1 MKTILVPTDFSSPAL
16 WAIEVA
22 GVIARKTNAQVVLL
36 HIIEN
41 DSSESFNAEAE
52 VGRESEL
59 WEDRIF
65 VNKLI
70 ARRKEQLSE
79 VAATLSDIHVRQELR
94 LGNPFHGIRKMITDH
109 QADLI
114 VMGTSGDAKWEE
126 EMWVGSNAVK
136 VIRTAHCPVLTVQN
150 QWTSRNFDNI
160 VYASS
165 LSKREKEFPS
175 VIKKIQEIFGSRIH
189 LLRVNTPMNFQSD
202 HATLQA
208 LSDFA
213 SQHQL
218 ENCTLHVY
226 SAFSEEEG
234 IRYFSASVNADLIA
248 MATHG
253 RTGVARLLASSIAE
267 EVVHHA
273 QLPTLT
279 SVIRD

>member
-1 MKTILVPTDFSSPAL
+1 
-16 WAIEVA
+16 
-22 GVIARKTNAQVVLL
+22 
-36 HIIEN
+36 
-41 DSSESFNAEAE
+41 
-52 VGRESEL
+52 
-59 WEDRIF
+59 
-65 VNKLI
+65 
-70 ARRKEQLSE
+70 E

>member
-59 WEDRIF
+59 WEDKIF

-79 VAATLSDIHVRQELR
+79 VAATLSDINVRQELR
-94 LGNPFHGIRKMITDH
+94 LGNAFHGMRKMITDH

-126 EMWVGSNAVK
+126 DMWVGSNAVK
-136 VIRTAHCPVLTVQN
+136 VIRTAHCPVLTIQN

-165 LSKREKEFPS
+165 LSKREKDFPS

-208 LSDFA
+208 LGDFA
-213 SQHQL
+213 SLHQL
-218 ENCTLHVY
+218 EKCTLHVY

-234 IRYFSASVNADLIA
+234 IRYFAASVNADLIA

>member
-41 DSSESFNAEAE
+41 DSSESFNAESE

>member
-59 WEDRIF
+59 WEGRIF

-213 SQHQL
+213 IQHQL

>member
-59 WEDRIF
+59 WEGRIF